1 VENMSEKKVLM
12 ITKTVCPYCDR
23 AKVVLNQA
31 LEGKYND
38 QIEVFVREHDE
49 ERFAQLKD
57 KYQFMTVPTF
67 IDNKTGKVLSDSK
80 VETITAFM
88 KEAIG

>member
-1 VENMSEKKVLM
+1 MSEKKVLM

-88 KEAIG
+88 KESIG

>member
-1 VENMSEKKVLM
+1 MSDKKVLM

-23 AKVVLNQA
+23 AKMVLSHA

-38 QIEVFVREHDE
+38 QIEVFVREDDE
-49 ERFAQLKD
+49 QRFAQLRE

-67 IDNKTGKVLSDSK
+67 IDKETGKLLSDSK
-80 VETITAFM
+80 EETITAFM

>member
-1 VENMSEKKVLM
+1 MSEKKVLM

>member
-1 VENMSEKKVLM
+1 MADKKVLM

-23 AKVVLNQA
+23 AKMVLNHA
-31 LEGKYND
+31 LDGKYND
-38 QIEVFVREHDE
+38 QIEVFVREDDE
-49 ERFAQLKD
+49 ERFAQLKE

-67 IDNKTGKVLSDSK
+67 VDQTTGKTLSDSRE
-80 VETITAFM
+80 ETITAFM